1 MHSAVLRP
9 DDRKDL
15 LRKSGK
21 EKFELLS
28 GSANPHMD
36 LITKTAHWNF
46 FK

>member
-21 EKFELLS
+21 EKFENLRGSTHGPNHQDWSLELL
-28 GSANPHMD
+28 
-36 LITKTAHWNF
+36 
-46 FK
+46 